1 MGNKCQCVSSEKA
14 KEMDL
19 QKPEPEPEPKAQ
31 ARPARTKEKSRAQA
45 TDWPK
50 SRSLSASD
58 QNSDYCQRLKL
69 FEEASPK
76 RLKELDDESR
86 KLLSYKT
93 AAELPVT
100 NKAVLESFLTKRA
113 QHNFLDPGQ
122 SSFLLVLAELET
134 DLLKEPSSTKSIDK
148 EELISEFLKARRIK
162 LNLLDSDPR
171 NLKERLSLDAP
182 KRKISALKIKD
193 VDGERTTR
201 PESPDL
207 SKTSPAGSQT
217 NLEKPWPSAPISRS
231 SLHGPLLL
239 ASGEIYF
246 GGLKNGMKDGY
257 GIQVWPNGAIFEG
270 YWSEGRPSVLGLMV
284 FSDGDSYAGEWK
296 EGKMN
301 GLGIFVS
308 TKEFQYEGQFLNNEP
323 HGKGKEIWRSGI
335 TLRGTWA
342 SGKRSGFFEVTNE
355 DWNLK
360 GAFEGIDSL
369 DRLQLER
376 NEMTWEVP
384 VTSGVF
390 DGPFKCSKKRGS
402 FSFQLLGEAK
412 RGSIVGNAEAKCG
425 KRAYQLIFKK
435 RELVEARLVGH
446 PEPLKLTKGKLDDP
460 NCPSEDRDFLF
471 RAIED
476 LKDVKVPFL

>member
-19 QKPEPEPEPKAQ
+19 QKPEPEQKAQ
-31 ARPARTKEKSRAQA
+31 ARPVRVKEKSRAQA
-45 TDWPK
+45 NDWAK
-50 SRSLSASD
+50 SRSSSNSD
-58 QNSDYCQRLKL
+58 PNSDYCQCLQL
-69 FEEASPK
+69 FEEASPR
-76 RLKELDDESR
+76 RLKEIDDESR

-93 AAELPVT
+93 SAELPVT
-100 NKAVLESFLTKRA
+100 NRTVLESFLSKRA
-113 QHNFLDPGQ
+113 EHNFIEPSQ
-122 SSFLLVLAELET
+122 SPFLLVLAKLEA
-134 DLLKEPSSTKSIDK
+134 DLTKESSSKKSIDN
-148 EELISEFLKARRIK
+148 EGLISEFLKNRGIK
-162 LNLLDSDPR
+162 IDLLDSDIK
-171 NLKERLSLDAP
+171 NSKERLSLDVP
-182 KRKISALKIKD
+182 KRKVSALKIKD
-193 VDGERTTR
+193 VDGEKITR
-201 PESPDL
+201 LENPES
-207 SKTSPAGSQT
+207 SKISPAASQS
-217 NLEKPWPSAPISRS
+217 NLDKLWPSASISRS

-246 GGLKNGMKDGY
+246 GGLKKGLKDGY
-257 GIQVWPNGAIFEG
+257 GIQIWPNGAIFEG
-270 YWSEGRPSVLGLMV
+270 YWLDGRPNILGLMV

-308 TKEFQYEGQFLNNEP
+308 TKDFKYEGHFLNNEP
-323 HGKGKEIWRSGI
+323 HGKGKEIWKNGI

-342 SGKRSGFFEVTNE
+342 SGKRSGFFEVLND
-355 DWNLK
+355 DWILK

-390 DGPFKCSKKRGS
+390 DGQFKCLKKRGS
-402 FSFQLLGEAK
+402 SSFQLLGETK
-412 RGSIVGNAEAKCG
+412 RGLIIGNAEAKCG
-425 KRAYQLIFKK
+425 KRTYQLVFKK
-435 RELVEARLVGH
+435 KELVEARLVGH
-446 PEPLKLTKGKLDDP
+446 SEPLKISKGKLEDP
-460 NCPSEDRDFLF
+460 NCPSEDKDFLF